1 MDKKNRKPQVD
12 TIRAAELFEK
22 LPAAD
27 QAALL
32 SQFDSETAQ
41 FLQIAWNPLTRP
53 NLLDRLQALG
63 ELSAFQAA
71 ENGTSCEAE

>member
-1 MDKKNRKPQVD
+1 MDEKNRKPQVD
-12 TIRAAELFEK
+12 AVGTAELFK
-22 LPAAD
+22 NLSAAD

-32 SQFDSETAQ
+32 SQFDGKTAQ